1 MNRRFLLTALF
12 LALAAV
18 PTRAQDASID
28 ALRRELTSILQDEST
43 SNGWW
48 GVSIVD
54 LDREE
59 SLFSQS
65 SGKSFVPA
73 SNTKLYTTA
82 SALTLLGPDFR
93 YRTELYASGQ
103 VENGTLPGP
112 IIVRGSGDPS
122 FGPRFSGDGTLVF
135 RQWADSLRALGITTI
150 AGDVVG
156 DDDLFDDVPL
166 GNGWSWD
173 DEPFWYAAEISG
185 LSYFDN
191 TIDLTVKASTAGQ
204 PARLSWEPIS
214 TSYIDVVNATSTLP
228 RGARVDEDY
237 HRDRGTNRFRIGTA
251 VPEGGSDLESLTVT
265 NPTLYFVHVL
275 REALVAAGIVVL
287 GSPRDIDE
295 ASFKPDYAMLTRVA
309 THVSPPLAEIVK
321 VVNKPS
327 QNLYAEQLLRTMGA
341 HGMGAGSADAG
352 WKAAMPYLAQTGIDT
367 TRIQLT
373 DGSGLSRT
381 NLVTPDMTVSLLRHV
396 WTRASR
402 PVRDAFVESLPIG
415 GVDGTLSARFREG
428 RSRGNVRAKTGTV
441 SNVSSL
447 SGYVTTAG
455 GSQLAFSIMSNHF
468 TSPASRSRAV
478 QDRIVETLARF
489 GR

>member
-1 MNRRFLLTALF
+1 MNRRLLFTALF

-18 PTRAQDASID
+18 PTRAQDASTD
-28 ALRRELTSILQDEST
+28 ALRRELTSILQDATT

-48 GVSIVD
+48 GVSVVD
-54 LDREE
+54 LDRGE

-65 SGKSFVPA
+65 PGKSFIPA

-82 SALTLLGPDFR
+82 SALTLLGADFR
-93 YRTELYASGQ
+93 YRTVLHASGP
-103 VENGTLPGP
+103 VENGRLQGSL
-112 IIVRGSGDPS
+112 IVRGSGDPS
-122 FGPRFSGDGTLVF
+122 FGPRFSGDATLVF

-156 DDDLFDDVPL
+156 DDDLFDEVPL

-173 DEPFWYAAEISG
+173 DEPFWYSAEISG

-191 TIDLTVKASTAGQ
+191 TIDFTVKASTSGQ
-204 PARLSWEPIS
+204 PGRLSWEPIS
-214 TSYIDVVNATSTLP
+214 TSYIDVVNATRTIP
-228 RGARVDEDY
+228 RGERLDEDY

-251 VPEGGSDLESLTVT
+251 VPEGGSDLESLTVS
-265 NPTLYFVHVL
+265 NPTLYFVHVF
-275 REALVAAGIVVL
+275 REALVASGIVVL
-287 GSPRDIDE
+287 GNPRDIDDL
-295 ASFKPDYAMLTRVA
+295 SFKPDYAALTRVA

-341 HGMGAGSADAG
+341 HARGEGSADAG
-352 WKAAMPYLAQTGIDT
+352 WKAAMPFLVLAGIDT

-396 WTRASR
+396 WTQASR
-402 PVRDAFVESLPIG
+402 SVRDAFVESLPIG

-428 RSRGNVRAKTGTV
+428 HARGNVRAKTGTV

-455 GSQLAFSIMSNHF
+455 GSHLAFSIMSNHF
-468 TSPASRSRAV
+468 TSPASSSRAV
-478 QDRIVETLARF
+478 QDRIVEALARF

>member
-1 MNRRFLLTALF
+1 MNRLIFPLF
-12 LALAAV
+12 LFLSLIASPA
-18 PTRAQDASID
+18 RAQDASIES
-28 ALRRELTSILQDEST
+28 LRRELGSILLDDAT

-48 GVSIVD
+48 GVSVVD
-54 LDREE
+54 LDRGET
-59 SLFSQS
+59 LFAQA

-93 YRTELYASGQ
+93 YRTELHASGRIEGG
-103 VENGTLPGP
+103 VLHGSLV
-112 IIVRGSGDPS
+112 VRGSGDPS
-122 FGPRFSGDGTLVF
+122 FGPRFSGDGTRIF
-135 RQWADSLRALGITTI
+135 RDWADSLRALGITTI

-191 TIDLTVKASTAGQ
+191 TIDLTVKAATAGQ
-204 PARLSWEPIS
+204 PARLSWEPMS
-214 TSYIDVVNATSTLP
+214 TSYVDVVNATRTLP
-228 RGARVDEDY
+228 RGGRLDEDY
-237 HRDRGTNRFRIGTA
+237 RRDRGTNRFRIGTA
-251 VPEGGSDLESLTVT
+251 VPEGSSDLESLTVT

-275 REALVAAGIVVL
+275 REALVAAGIVVQ
-287 GSPRDIDE
+287 GHPRDVDDL
-295 ASFKPDYAMLTRVA
+295 SFKPDYPTLTRVA
-309 THVSPPLAEIVK
+309 THLSPPLAEIVK

-341 HGMGAGSADAG
+341 RVLGEGSAEAG
-352 WKAAMPYLAQTGIDT
+352 WKAALPFLAQAGIDT

-381 NLVTPDMTVSLLRHV
+381 NLVTPDMTVSLLRHM
-396 WTRASR
+396 WTQA
-402 PVRDAFVESLPIG
+402 PVSARDAFVASLPIG
-415 GVDGTLSARFREG
+415 GVDGTLAARFRDG
-428 RSRGNVRAKTGTV
+428 RARGNVRAKTGTV

-455 GSQLAFSIMSNHF
+455 GSTLAFSIMSNHF
-468 TSPASRSRAV
+468 TSPAARSRAV
-478 QDRIVETLARF
+478 QDRVVEALARF